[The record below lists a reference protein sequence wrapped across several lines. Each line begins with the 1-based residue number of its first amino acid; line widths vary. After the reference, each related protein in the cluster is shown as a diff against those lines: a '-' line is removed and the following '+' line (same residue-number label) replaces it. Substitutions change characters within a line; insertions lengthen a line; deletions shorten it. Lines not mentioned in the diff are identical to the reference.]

1 MKVED
6 LRVVVIIG
14 LAEIITIHSLNNQLL
29 IQINLQLDNSSKL
42 KLIINHHLQ
51 VTEPEKPKM
60 KKKLT
65 YQHSQL
71 LSLKEL
77 KLINKEKISKR

>member
-6 LRVVVIIG
+6 WRVVVIIG
-14 LAEIITIHSLNNQLL
+14 LAEITIIHSSNNQLL
-29 IQINLQLDNSSKL
+29 TQINLQLDNSSKL
-42 KLIINHHLQ
+42 KLITNRHLQ
-51 VTEPEKPKM
+51 VTEPETPNL

-77 KLINKEKISKR
+77 RLINNEKISKR

>member
-6 LRVVVIIG
+6 WKVVVIIA
-14 LAEIITIHSLNNQLL
+14 LAEIIIIHSSNNQLL
-29 IQINLQLDNSSKL
+29 TQIKLQLDNLPKL
-42 KLIINHHLQ
+42 RLITYHHLQ

-60 KKKLT
+60 KKKPM

-71 LSLKEL
+71 LSLKESR
-77 KLINKEKISKR
+77 LINNEKISKR